1 MPYTLISMIGTGM
14 YKTSDNFEGYTETD
28 YFFDN
33 GKHFKTRL
41 FMQALLEC
49 KYKDINQIILLGT
62 DTSSWDCLVDKDKDE
77 RDETIELWSDLFDQC
92 ESNVKGVQPKGV
104 SRKNLDR
111 LQKYLSERFSME
123 VLIKEHTH
131 LVDNDTS
138 KDLFD
143 CYTSVAKQVQKE
155 NDILFDITH
164 GFRSMPVLLYQSLQ
178 YSLSKST
185 NHSVNIVYGE
195 LDLTDKSKA
204 YVRDLSEYWTYTEL
218 SNALNV
224 FKNKLDGFKLAE
236 LIEPFWSAGSKAIKR
251 LSEIVQ
257 TNFAL
262 QIAEVARQLK
272 NSLDQYPENVPT
284 WMEQIKLP
292 MEEICKLI
300 DETSMAKTLY
310 NYSIFLYAHKLNVQA
325 VITLQVAVETTIV
338 EKYGS
343 LEQLGDYEWW
353 QKTGQEY
360 LYKMKGDNWNKVG
373 KPLANLGKFRNQI
386 AHGGGKSKGGGF
398 PQAAN
403 IPNIYESGKRGIEN
417 LFKKLDELSC

>member
-14 YKTSDNFEGYTETD
+14 FKNFGDSEGYAETD
-28 YFFDN
+28 YSFKN

-49 KYKDINQIILLGT
+49 KYKEITQIILLGT
-62 DTSSWDCLVDKDKDE
+62 DTSSWDALVDKESDE
-77 RDETIELWSDLFDQC
+77 RDETIELWSNLVDQC
-92 ESNVKGVQPKGV
+92 EAKEKGKQPVGV
-104 SRKNLDR
+104 TRENLDK
-111 LQKYLSERFSME
+111 LQKYLSERFEIE

-131 LVDNDTS
+131 IVDNNTS
-138 KDLFD
+138 KSLFD
-143 CYTSVAKQVQKE
+143 CYTSVTGLVRKE

-178 YSLSKST
+178 YSLSQLT
-185 NHSVNIVYGE
+185 NRSVSIVYGE
-195 LDLTDKSKA
+195 LDLSNRSKA
-204 YVRDLSEYWTYTEL
+204 YVRDLSEYWTYSEL
-218 SNALNV
+218 AIALNV

-236 LIEPFWSAGSKAIKR
+236 LIEPYWSAGSKAIKR

-262 QIAEVARQLK
+262 QIVEVVRQLK

-292 MEEICKLI
+292 MEEICKLV
-300 DETSMAKTLY
+300 DENSMAKTLY

-325 VITLQVAVETTIV
+325 VITLQVAVETAIV
-338 EKYGS
+338 EKYGNT
-343 LEQLGDYEWW
+343 EQLGDYDWW
-353 QKTGQEY
+353 QKTGQDY

-373 KPLANLGKFRNQI
+373 KPLTNLGKFRNQI
-386 AHGGGKSKGGGF
+386 AHGGGKSKTGGF

-417 LFKKLDELSC
+417 LFKVLKDID

>member
-14 YKTSDNFEGYTETD
+14 YKSSKGSETYAETE
-28 YFFDN
+28 YLFDG

-77 RDETIELWSDLFDQC
+77 RDETIELWSDLVDQC
-92 ESNVKGVQPKGV
+92 ESKESGIQPKGV
-104 SRKNLDR
+104 TRENLDR

-131 LVDNDTS
+131 LVDNNTS

-143 CYTSVAKQVQKE
+143 CYTSVAKQVRKE

-185 NHSVNIVYGE
+185 SHSVNIVYGE
-195 LDLTDKSKA
+195 LDLIDRSKA
-204 YVRDLSEYWTYTEL
+204 YVRNLSEYWTYSEL
-218 SNALNV
+218 SIALSV

-236 LIEPFWSAGSKAIKR
+236 LIEPYWSAGSKAIRR

-262 QIAEVARQLK
+262 QITEVARQIK
-272 NSLDQYPENVPT
+272 NSLDQYPESAPA
-284 WMEQIKLP
+284 WMEQIKFP

-300 DETSMAKTLY
+300 DKNSTAKTLY

-325 VITLQVAVETTIV
+325 VITLQVAVESAIV

-343 LEQLGDYEWW
+343 SDRLGDYDWW
-353 QKTGQEY
+353 QEY
-360 LYKMKGDNWNKVG
+360 GKGFLNNLKKKDWK
-373 KPLANLGKFRNQI
+373 NLGNLLNNLEWFRNQI
-386 AHGGGKSKGGGF
+386 AHGGGKSKTEDY
-398 PQAAN
+398 PKIAN

-417 LFKKLDELSC
+417 LFNELENID